1 MHTSSRGFRWQNACT
16 MLLALI
22 TGCGGGD
29 GGPPSVTLPILPSQ
43 TNPPTPT
50 ISSPALNMVYTV
62 GNLVNANTIIAFKR
76 TAEGALEAVGEYPT
90 EGKGLGRAL
99 GNQGALASNGEFIIA
114 VNPGSDDISALKIEP
129 MSLRFVDRIAAGGAR
144 PVSVAIHRD
153 IVYVV
158 NAGSDNIAGFRLGP
172 SGTLAPLMGSEY
184 GLTGSGTSPAQIS
197 FAADGTVLVVT
208 ERLSNKIASFPLTS
222 AGLPRTRYA
231 IDASTRSP
239 YGFSIYGQ
247 YLVVSEEDGGRQ
259 PTSATSSYR
268 VESTGEVSSVSPSV
282 VSMQQAACWVA
293 ITPNRRFA
301 YVANTGSSTISSY
314 RLDTTGQITLLDSV
328 AANIPRPLDIEVSP
342 DGKFLHALNYGRGT
356 IVTLSIAEDGS
367 LSMLGTVGPIPSDA
381 TGLISF

>member
-1 MHTSSRGFRWQNACT
+1 
-16 MLLALI
+16 
-22 TGCGGGD
+22 
-29 GGPPSVTLPILPSQ
+29 
-43 TNPPTPT
+43 
-50 ISSPALNMVYTV
+50 
-62 GNLVNANTIIAFKR
+62 
-76 TAEGALEAVGEYPT
+76 
-90 EGKGLGRAL
+90 
-99 GNQGALASNGEFIIA
+99 
-114 VNPGSDDISALKIEP
+114 
-129 MSLRFVDRIAAGGAR
+129 
-144 PVSVAIHRD
+144 
-153 IVYVV
+153 
-158 NAGSDNIAGFRLGP
+158 
-172 SGTLAPLMGSEY
+172 
-184 GLTGSGTSPAQIS
+184 
-197 FAADGTVLVVT
+197 
-208 ERLSNKIASFPLTS
+208 
-222 AGLPRTRYA
+222 
-231 IDASTRSP
+231 
-239 YGFSIYGQ
+239 
-247 YLVVSEEDGGRQ
+247 VVSEEDGGRQ